1 MLLRTYNAV
10 ECVPRMEA
18 LLNNGDVV
26 NVVGGNRSEGSGSNV
41 ISIM

>member
-1 MLLRTYNAV
+1 MPYSVYREWSL
-10 ECVPRMEA
+10 A

-26 NVVGGNRSEGSGSNV
+26 DVVGGNRSEGSGSDV